1 MIIPESPCLLQHGL
15 SLFYRSGHRAPGRGG
30 FLAEHSEMAGPRA
43 ASTAEFTSPGT
54 LSSTP
59 GLLVYRT
66 RYVIRGNFGHAPA
79 GVTAL
84 EAWAARIFL
93 VAGVPFPRIGS
104 GLIRAFSWGFC
115 SSPMVGPMVLVRK
128 SAHSCMTGW
137 RSSKKSEVI

>member
-54 LSSTP
+54 LSSNP

-66 RYVIRGNFGHAPA
+66 RYSVRGNSGGMPS
-79 GVTAL
+79 AL
-84 EAWAARIFL
+84 EF
-93 VAGVPFPRIGS
+93 
-104 GLIRAFSWGFC
+104 
-115 SSPMVGPMVLVRK
+115 
-128 SAHSCMTGW
+128 
-137 RSSKKSEVI
+137 